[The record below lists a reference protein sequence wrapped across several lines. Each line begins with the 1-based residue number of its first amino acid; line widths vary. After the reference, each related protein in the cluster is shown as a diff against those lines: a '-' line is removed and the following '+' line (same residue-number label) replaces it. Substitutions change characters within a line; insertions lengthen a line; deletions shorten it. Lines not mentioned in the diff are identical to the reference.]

1 MHETG
6 KSDMQQHLRMSGV
19 YWGLM
24 SMALMGR
31 DLRKEMGAED
41 LTNWVMRCQHEGGG

>member
-1 MHETG
+1 
-6 KSDMQQHLRMSGV
+6 MSGV

-24 SMALMGR
+24 GMALMGR

-41 LTNWVMRCQHEGGG
+41 LASWVMRCQHEGGG